1 MDHVVDRELT
11 LTDVARF
18 WSRESGTIFSQA
30 EIISLLVQA
39 FWRGD
44 LNVPPPVGHNPRSGD
59 YRHTLLRAVAG
70 IRTHPGLLFIR
81 PEDDVGPVETDLS
94 DGGALVDLSE
104 RIFWVADGSEPS
116 DATTQA
122 AFVTLASVELDA
134 YDEAVVGPIL
144 LGLPID
150 RDALRVFCEKAGITL
165 PKFWF
170 PKGTPTRSTASAERR
185 CEKWLEDLARQ
196 GGKPGSKR
204 ALEREALTKFA
215 GLSGA
220 AFGRAWEKAAPTA
233 WKKPG
238 APTKPTRRKR

>member
-1 MDHVVDRELT
+1 MDRVPADILSLAE
-11 LTDVARF
+11 VARF
-18 WSRESGTIFSQA
+18 WSRDPHTIFAQA
-30 EIISLLVQA
+30 EIADLLIQA
-39 FWRGD
+39 IWRGD
-44 LNVPPPVGHNPRSGD
+44 LAVTSPAGHNPRAGD
-59 YRHTLLRAVAG
+59 YRQSLLLAVAG

-81 PEDDVGPVETDLS
+81 PGDDVRPAETDLP
-94 DGGALVDLSE
+94 DGGALIDLRE
-104 RIFWVADGSEPS
+104 RISWTADGVEPS

-122 AFVTLASVELDA
+122 AFAKLASVELDA

-150 RDALRVFCEKAGITL
+150 RDALRAFCESSGFPL

-170 PKGTPTRSTASAERR
+170 PKGPPTRRTASAERQ

-204 ALEREALTKFA
+204 ALEREALTKFT

-220 AFGRAWEKAAPTA
+220 AFGRAWQKAAPPA
-233 WKKPG
+233 WKGPG